1 MADCFVQAAAGHL
14 QAPCPRPSAALPTPA
29 ALRCA
34 LRPQAAR
41 RAELLAAGKAG
52 KEEKLAAARK
62 AKAAARPGVKKV
74 SKAFYNTMI
83 TDSGEHSKG
92 TAFCSSHSLEAPL
105 VGRGL
110 DPWAGWA
117 SRVRLDWLG
126 CGSLVFAAR
135 VLESSLKLETG
146 ALGGLLDG
154 MRRHAAAR
162 RVWLP
167 CAAPLPAWVR
177 KPWNPDCPRL
187 GCTPPAGPSPLPVC
201 PALPLLHADYVG
213 EDYEVFSTWLGTTQ

>member
-1 MADCFVQAAAGHL
+1 MQAHACTAAVAGSCEAWTWPTASCRL
-14 QAPCPRPSAALPTPA
+14 QRDTCVPPCLCPSAALPTSA

-83 TDSGEHSKG
+83 TDSGEGSRDG
-92 TAFCSSHSLEAPL
+92 QQGDYFLFCYLVGAAA

-110 DPWAGWA
+110 DLWAGR
-117 SRVRLDWLG
+117 STRVRLD
-126 CGSLVFAAR
+126 
-135 VLESSLKLETG
+135 
-146 ALGGLLDG
+146 
-154 MRRHAAAR
+154 
-162 RVWLP
+162 
-167 CAAPLPAWVR
+167 
-177 KPWNPDCPRL
+177 
-187 GCTPPAGPSPLPVC
+187 
-201 PALPLLHADYVG
+201 
-213 EDYEVFSTWLGTTQ
+213 